1 MHSPLFLS
9 EGSLDKAI
17 EGPEA
22 SGRPMSS
29 SGSPMTGSSRP
40 TLRVVCE
47 TAGSLLY
54 RARLGRLDVPVR
66 VLCPEEVVERAA
78 GVPKLQLLMG
88 SRNPVQDLRE
98 RQVPERTSH

>member
-54 RARLGRLDVPVR
+54 RR
-66 VLCPEEVVERAA
+66 VLADSMYQSAYCAQ
-78 GVPKLQLLMG
+78 KK
-88 SRNPVQDLRE
+88 S
-98 RQVPERTSH
+98 